1 MKQVLT
7 LALAV
12 LGVVN
17 AILMPFGPIWHLVCL
32 VIGVQATI
40 GFVTDKYPNL
50 AWVKDITR
58 ALYWSSEYYGK
69 KITNFIK
76 YKL

>member
-7 LALAV
+7 FALAV
-12 LGVVN
+12 LGVAN
-17 AILMPFGPIWHLVCL
+17 AILMPFGPWYLVCL

-50 AWVKDITR
+50 YWVNDITR
-58 ALYWSSEYYGK
+58 ALYWSSKYYEK
-69 KITNFIK
+69 RIINFIK

>member
-7 LALAV
+7 FALAV
-12 LGVVN
+12 LGTAN
-17 AILMPFGPIWHLVCL
+17 AILMPFGPFWHLVCL

-40 GFVTDKYPNL
+40 GFITDKYPNL
-50 AWVKDITR
+50 YWVNDITR
-58 ALYWSSEYYGK
+58 ALYWSSKYYGK
-69 KITNFIK
+69 RIINFIK